1 VDDSET
7 MAMYMEPGGSA
18 AKNTSGVSMEDV
30 AEEVLNGFF
39 CHYEPPTSTE
49 YQRHVAEQIRKN
61 PNWVPNRR
69 FRRHHGKSILR
80 PSRLY
85 RDPGQNSKSVTWR
98 DERKAP
104 TIEVLERKAPNCMS
118 GCDVMNCA
126 TMEDTSKAPP
136 TPAGHIPPTPKM
148 GVAAN
153 YQRQNR
159 LDENDTRKSPR
170 GSIPKKAK
178 GPVLYD
184 DEGYPYVDEDSDDDG
199 IVDENMPPFDDV
211 HPPSPIEKLPS
222 PQVMP
227 ASPHLMN
234 PFSCGL
240 AEACWPSMAAPTPNQ
255 SDAYAMQ
262 SVTSQDDRRAPT
274 SQSLPY
280 RRIRS
285 PPVRNRYNHYD
296 MEEDDEDEDAD
307 SYEARA
313 PNRIGKAPSRTPMAP
328 YAYTTGRRPQS
339 PSRRNTKYEAQ
350 YSELNRLPVPR
361 RSPGRKSMFKRWR
374 RPPTPSRRSEY
385 DTEEEEEIAAIQ
397 ASTSKLSKLQKE
409 EDAYDSDGFVD
420 RLGRAMRPRRRSL
433 SRDRGDQEP
442 RRGRSPARGK
452 PDLIEEDRRGRS
464 RSPSRSRED
473 SDYAQ
478 ETEEEN
484 MRRRRPSRSPI
495 RRRSASADSYRDDDD
510 YESVDDSGS
519 DYYDDDDDDD
529 DQGRSRRRSR
539 EYDDRRSAS
548 FDYNRSR
555 SPRDRDYDDYDEGRR
570 SNEYDSRQTPRDS
583 EFLVNSSDFD
593 GGAPSNVSRGEKESR
608 GRGSRGSTRALPVT
622 VDQGPRGSFVEE
634 DDYFPAETAVTK
646 RGPTKERA
654 PRADRSRRVSDPTPA
669 SYRPKR
675 RNDDEQ
681 DKDYDR
687 RRPHSTTSQASRRS
701 GLALDTSY
709 DEEVKE
715 SMGRPDPTPRK
726 VERRDDVVYEKPKS
740 RSQQPLLPPTPRR
753 AEEETRKSNRR
764 VDDIEDDDSTA
775 IRARRML
782 EKQLSPVS
790 QATDSEIREEVSSV
804 GMESSTIRPQYPN
817 PFLAQNP
824 PNPFL
829 RVPPILEETQTT
841 DDSDPSTLSS
851 PHPIETPKAG
861 QAGVKKTDSRS
872 NKSSKK
878 KTPQKQTA
886 SQPVTAA
893 SAGSVGSSK
902 KSFLGTLRKKMGKVK
917 SIVKDIDEKRLP
929 APAFFKPEPR
939 TNPSKE

>member
-1 VDDSET
+1 VDDSEN

-18 AKNTSGVSMEDV
+18 AKNNSGVSMEDV

-104 TIEVLERKAPNCMS
+104 NIEVLERKAPNCMT
-118 GCDVMNCA
+118 GCDVMNCS

-136 TPAGHIPPTPKM
+136 TPAGPIPPAPKM

-159 LDENDTRKSPR
+159 LDENDNRRSPR

-184 DEGYPYVDEDSDDDG
+184 DEGYPYVDDDSDDDG
-199 IVDENMPPFDDV
+199 IVDENMPPFDV
-211 HPPSPIEKLPS
+211 HPPSPSEKFPS

-240 AEACWPSMAAPTPNQ
+240 AEACWPSMTVPTPK

-262 SVTSQDDRRAPT
+262 SVTSYDERRAPT

-285 PPVRNRYNHYD
+285 PPVRNRYEHSG
-296 MEEDDEDEDAD
+296 MEEEDEDEDAD

-313 PNRIGKAPSRTPMAP
+313 PNRMGRAPSRSPMAP
-328 YAYTTGRRPQS
+328 YAYTTGRRPPS
-339 PSRRNTKYEAQ
+339 PSRRINEYEAQ
-350 YSELNRLPVPR
+350 HSELSRLPVPR
-361 RSPGRKSMFKRWR
+361 RSLNRKSMFKRWR
-374 RPPTPSRRSEY
+374 RPPTPNRRTEY
-385 DTEEEEEIAAIQ
+385 DTDEEEEIAAIQ

-433 SRDRGDQEP
+433 SRDRGDEEP
-442 RRGRSPARGK
+442 RRGRSPARDK
-452 PDLIEEDRRGRS
+452 PDLIEADRRGRS
-464 RSPSRSRED
+464 RSPSRRMED
-473 SDYAQ
+473 SDYVL

-484 MRRRRPSRSPI
+484 TRRRRPSRSPM
-495 RRRSASADSYRDDDD
+495 RRRSASADSYREDD
-510 YESVDDSGS
+510 YESGEDSDT
-519 DYYDDDDDDD
+519 DYYDDDDD
-529 DQGRSRRRSR
+529 DQGRSRRMSR
-539 EYDDRRSAS
+539 EYDDRRSTS
-548 FDYNRSR
+548 FDYNSRR

-570 SNEYDSRQTPRDS
+570 SKQYDSRQTPRGS

-593 GGAPSNVSRGEKESR
+593 GGAPSNVTRGEKEGR
-608 GRGSRGSTRALPVT
+608 GRGRGSTRALPVT
-622 VDQGPRGSFVEE
+622 LDQGPRGSYVEE
-634 DDYFPAETAVTK
+634 DDYFPESAVAK
-646 RGPTKERA
+646 RGSTKERA
-654 PRADRSRRVSDPTPA
+654 PRVDRSRRVSDPTPA

-681 DKDYDR
+681 GDKDYDR

-715 SMGRPDPTPRK
+715 SKGRPDPTPRK
-726 VERRDDVVYEKPKS
+726 VVERRDDVVHEKPKS

-753 AEEETRKSNRR
+753 AEQETRKSNRR
-764 VDDIEDDDSTA
+764 ADDIDDDDSTA
-775 IRARRML
+775 SRARRML

-851 PHPIETPKAG
+851 PQPIETPKAG
-861 QAGVKKTDSRS
+861 QGAVKKTDSRS

-878 KTPQKQTA
+878 KAPQKQTE
-886 SQPVTAA
+886 SQPVAAA

-929 APAFFKPEPR
+929 APGIFKTEPR
-939 TNPSKE
+939 TTPSKE